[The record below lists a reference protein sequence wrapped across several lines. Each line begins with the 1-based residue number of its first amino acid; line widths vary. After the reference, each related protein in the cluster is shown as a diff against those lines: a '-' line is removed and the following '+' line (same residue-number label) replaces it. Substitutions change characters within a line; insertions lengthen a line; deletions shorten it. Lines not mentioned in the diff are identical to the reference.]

1 MGGHPFT
8 EAGFGRLIQR
18 TLQAG
23 VACSVALLLL
33 GGVLG
38 LASSAASGTVLA
50 AGIVVL
56 VLTPVARV
64 AMLVYGFHRS
74 GERFFSLASLVV
86 LLLLALAV
94 LA

>member
-1 MGGHPFT
+1 MTGQT
-8 EAGFGRLIQR
+8 WSEAGFGRLIQR

-38 LASSAASGTVLA
+38 LASSAASGAVLG
-50 AGIVVL
+50 AGILVL

-64 AMLVYGFHRS
+64 AMLIYGFHRS
-74 GERFFSLASLVV
+74 GEQFFALASLVV